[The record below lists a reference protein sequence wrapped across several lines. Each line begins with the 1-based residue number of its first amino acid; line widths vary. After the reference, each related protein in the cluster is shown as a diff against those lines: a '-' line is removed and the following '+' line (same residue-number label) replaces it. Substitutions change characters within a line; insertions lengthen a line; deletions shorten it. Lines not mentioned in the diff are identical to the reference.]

1 MNNRNLFGFFVANS
15 IAGSMANSLREQR
28 MEMAEQLANITTE
41 EELSVEVEGFL
52 SDDDVEG
59 AYEYLNS
66 RFNMEIID
74 AAQNQKDYA
83 YSLETLLEM
92 RKEKYLPFYERIGR
106 KMPEYLASITADT
119 LCEMLGVEN
128 LNIVDKTQNSE
139 AVTKAGTILL
149 VAVVVITIFAIIS
162 VV

>member
-1 MNNRNLFGFFVANS
+1 MNNNGLLRFWAANS
-15 IAGSMANSLREQR
+15 IAGSMANSLQEQR
-28 MEMAEQLANITTE
+28 MEIAEQLVNITTE

-74 AAQNQKDYA
+74 AAQNQKDYV
-83 YSLETLLEM
+83 YSLETLLDM
-92 RKEKYLPFYERIGR
+92 RKDKYLPFYEKIGMP
-106 KMPEYLASITADT
+106 MPECLSSITADV

-128 LNIVDKTQNSE
+128 LHIVDKAQNSE

>member
-15 IAGSMANSLREQR
+15 IAGSMANSLHEQR

-41 EELSVEVEGFL
+41 DELSVEVECFM
-52 SDDDVEG
+52 SDDNAEG

-74 AAQNQKDYA
+74 AAQNQKDYV

-92 RKEKYLPFYERIGR
+92 RREKYLPFYERIGMP
-106 KMPEYLASITADT
+106 MPECLSSITADV

-128 LNIVDKTQNSE
+128 LHIVDKAQKSE

>member
-15 IAGSMANSLREQR
+15 IAGSMANSLQEQR

-41 EELSVEVEGFL
+41 EELSVEVERFM
-52 SDDDVEG
+52 SDDNAEG

-74 AAQNQKDYA
+74 AAQNQKDYV

-92 RKEKYLPFYERIGR
+92 RREKYLPFYERIGR
-106 KMPEYLASITADT
+106 KMPEYLAYINADD
-119 LCEMLGVEN
+119 LCNLLGVKN
-128 LNIVDKTQNSE
+128 MHIPDKTDDKVSK
-139 AVTKAGTILL
+139 VGVILL
-149 VAVVVITIFAIIS
+149 VIVIAFVLLAIIA
-162 VV
+162 V